1 VAVSI
6 IPVTGIGEVRPGD
19 DVAAL
24 IDDALERSD
33 VGLADGDVVV
43 VTHKIVSKAEG
54 QVIELE
60 DDGPDAHR
68 RLIEEE
74 AVSIIRRRGDLVIAV
89 TRHGFICANAGVDR
103 SNAGP
108 GKAILLPRDPDHSAN
123 RIRLR
128 LARAHDARI
137 AVIITDTFGRAW
149 RRGLVDVA
157 IGVSGMEA
165 INDLRGSLDDHGRE
179 LDVTEVAIADE
190 IAGAA
195 DLVMG
200 KASRNPVA
208 IVRGV
213 DWTPADT
220 GVTPLLRPADEDLFR

>member
-1 VAVSI
+1 MGVSI
-6 IPVTGIGEVRPGD
+6 FPVTGIGEVTAGD
-19 DVAAL
+19 DVASL
-24 IDDALERSD
+24 IDEALARSNTRL
-33 VGLADGDVVV
+33 VDGDVVV

-54 QVIELE
+54 QVIDLA

-68 RLIEEE
+68 YLVEQE
-74 AVSIIRRRGDLVIAV
+74 ATSIIRRRGDLVIAL

-108 GKAILLPRDPDHSAN
+108 GKAILLPRDPDHAAN

-157 IGVSGMEA
+157 IGVAGMEA
-165 INDLRGSLDDHGRE
+165 INDLRGSLDDYGHE
-179 LDVTEVAIADE
+179 LEVTEVALADE

-195 DLVMG
+195 DLVIG

-213 DWTPADT
+213 DWTPAET